1 LWSPILLKKEL
12 INVPKQKPQDE
23 VNEGTEQKNE
33 EPSAG
38 ELSSD
43 DQSLSGAVALQTN
56 EPTPTTESIKPT
68 TEKPDVEE
76 VKPEPEV
83 VTLKG
88 WEDGREGTHSI
99 HTKKGVFNFVN
110 GKASFSS
117 VIATELREAGYIE

>member
-1 LWSPILLKKEL
+1 MVAYFTQKEL

-38 ELSSD
+38 ELSSG
-43 DQSLSGAVALQTN
+43 DQSLSDVAASQTT
-56 EPTPTTESIKPT
+56 ETTPTIESIKPT
-68 TEKPDVEE
+68 TEKSDVDE

-88 WEDGREGTHSI
+88 WEAEREGTHSI
-99 HTKKGVFNFVN
+99 HTKKGVFNFIN

-117 VIATELREAGYIE
+117 VIATELREAGYVE